1 MCNTF
6 VFNFLLKIT
15 NVKTLKDR
23 LIFARELRKLTQA
36 ELAKKSKCA
45 QSAIGNVESGTR
57 ETLRNIVLVAR
68 ALRVSVD
75 WLYDGKGPK
84 PENQDTQQI
93 AWNNRANQPA
103 LVLTANASDNQT
115 IDATTYDPYTL
126 EVIHIMNRLR
136 PDQRQAAAARLKEF
150 IGYLTPPDNGQAL
163 PMAG

>member
-1 MCNTF
+1 MINF
-6 VFNFLLKIT
+6 VYKIT
-15 NVKTLKDR
+15 NVKTLKER

-68 ALRVSVD
+68 ALRVSAD

-84 PENQDTQQI
+84 PENEEPQQVN
-93 AWNNRANQPA
+93 WSNRANQPT

-115 IDATTYDPYTL
+115 IDAISYDPYTL

-136 PDQRQAAAARLKEF
+136 PDQRPAAAARLKEF
-150 IGYLTPPDNGQAL
+150 VGHLAPPDNGQAL